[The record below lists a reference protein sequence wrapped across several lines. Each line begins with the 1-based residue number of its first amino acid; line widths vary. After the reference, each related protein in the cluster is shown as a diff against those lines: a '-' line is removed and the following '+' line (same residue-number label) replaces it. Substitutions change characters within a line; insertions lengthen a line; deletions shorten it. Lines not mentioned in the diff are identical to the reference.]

1 MASNEIRKHS
11 LLIAGHQTSV
21 TVEDAFWD
29 AFKDIARA
37 RSMTLNSLATE
48 IDTARGDAT
57 GNLSSA
63 IRVHVLKNA
72 LSSTP

>member
-1 MASNEIRKHS
+1 
-11 LLIAGHQTSV
+11 
-21 TVEDAFWD
+21 
-29 AFKDIARA
+29 
-37 RSMTLNSLATE
+37 MTLNSLATE

>member
-1 MASNEIRKHS
+1 MRKHS